1 MKINIVEVETEG
13 DSLSILSVLRENAQL
28 FPSKKLY
35 TFLSPNKTSLGLFNE
50 IGSLTY
56 SEFYNK
62 SFTLATA
69 LRPHASQKDRI
80 LLVYPP
86 SLDFIVAFI
95 GCLIA
100 GFIPVPVFP
109 PDPSFFYQYSSAS
122 NDNISNCSSSEFS
135 AGKDKR
141 AREIHVFDSIKVS
154 CGAKVVLTNKLYR
167 DALKRVTNLNAAL
180 KLELNAVSIFSDQ
193 YSMFDLTWIASDE
206 LITLN
211 NTGTES
217 YSAEKFLLIL
227 GIIQGKTVG
236 IHPYMYYL
244 QTMTL
249 HFCNIHLV
257 QHQFRRALS

>member
-1 MKINIVEVETEG
+1 M
-13 DSLSILSVLRENAQL
+13 SITLKFYNGWV
-28 FPSKKLY
+28 
-35 TFLSPNKTSLGLFNE
+35 GLFNE

-100 GFIPVPVFP
+100 GILFITSIVLKKYLFLFLIYYSISGFIPVPVFP
-109 PDPSFFYQYSSAS
+109 PDPSSFYQYSAAS
-122 NDNISNCSSSEFS
+122 NDNITYSSSSEFS

-141 AREIHVFDSIKVS
+141 SREIHVFDSIKVS

-167 DALKRVTNLNAAL
+167 
-180 KLELNAVSIFSDQ
+180 
-193 YSMFDLTWIASDE
+193 
-206 LITLN
+206 
-211 NTGTES
+211 
-217 YSAEKFLLIL
+217 
-227 GIIQGKTVG
+227 
-236 IHPYMYYL
+236 
-244 QTMTL
+244 
-249 HFCNIHLV
+249 
-257 QHQFRRALS
+257 